1 MVNKQDIG
9 GESVACIRV
18 FIVDQNTIL
27 REALKAILGP
37 EDDIDIA
44 GEASNVDE
52 ALPGI
57 ANDHT
62 DIIITSIY
70 LPEQGLSR
78 LLENAGPAVRFIVFS
93 LGRPTEARKLLFDL
107 KVSGLLKTNAVMDDI
122 KQAVRTVASGDI
134 YVDPVISD
142 ALLDGSI
149 EEKGVRL
156 SNRQLQILKMI
167 CEGFTNKRISFEL
180 GISED
185 TVKTHVRIILKK
197 LGAADRAQAVS
208 RAYENAILK

>member
-1 MVNKQDIG
+1 MANERDIG
-9 GESVACIRV
+9 GKSVACIRV

-37 EDDIDIA
+37 ENDIEIA

-52 ALPGI
+52 ALTGI
-57 ANDHT
+57 TSDNT
-62 DIIITSIY
+62 DIILTSIY
-70 LPEQGLSR
+70 LPDQGLCR
-78 LLENAGPAVRFIVFS
+78 LLEFANSSARFIVFS
-93 LGRPTEARKLLFDL
+93 LGRPKEARTLLFDL
-107 KVSGLLKTNAVMDDI
+107 KVSGLLKMNAVMEDI

-134 YVDPVISD
+134 YIDPVISD
-142 ALLDGSI
+142 ALLDGNI
-149 EEKGVRL
+149 EKKGVRL

-185 TVKTHVRIILKK
+185 TVKTHVRSILKK

-208 RAYENAILK
+208 KAYESAILK